1 MWARYC
7 IFWKNAE
14 LLKLNYICNKFKCWV
29 QFNLCYLITLIVIVI
44 IYRNCLVSSSLLKEK
59 MQGRE
64 AVPLSRLK
72 NHIAAGKASS
82 DWVVAGVIIQK
93 SCMKLSQ
100 KV

>member
-1 MWARYC
+1 
-7 IFWKNAE
+7 
-14 LLKLNYICNKFKCWV
+14 V
-29 QFNLCYLITLIVIVI
+29 QFNFCYLRTLIVILIV
-44 IYRNCLVSSSLLKEK
+44 YRNCLVSSLLLKEK

-72 NHIAAGKASS
+72 SHVAAGRVSS

>member
-1 MWARYC
+1 
-7 IFWKNAE
+7 
-14 LLKLNYICNKFKCWV
+14 
-29 QFNLCYLITLIVIVI
+29 
-44 IYRNCLVSSSLLKEK
+44 

-72 NHIAAGKASS
+72 SHVAAGRASN

-93 SCMKLSQ
+93 SFLKMSQ